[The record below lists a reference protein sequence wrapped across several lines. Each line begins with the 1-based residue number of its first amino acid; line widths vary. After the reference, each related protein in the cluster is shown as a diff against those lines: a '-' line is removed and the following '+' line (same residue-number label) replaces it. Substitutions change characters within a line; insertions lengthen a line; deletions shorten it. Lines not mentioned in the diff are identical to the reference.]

1 MLKTSEALQEPHV
14 LPQQKVSKIRPSQV
28 TTVIQRSS
36 GWSALNL
43 RDVWEYRDLLYF
55 MTVRDLKA
63 RYRQTVLGPLWILLQ
78 PLFSMVLYT
87 LIFGVIAKL
96 PSGNS
101 PYAIFAYVALLPW
114 DFFTDAVGSGTNSLN
129 GAKELITKVYF
140 PRLIVPLSRIL
151 SSLADFC
158 FSLLILVGMLIYY
171 QKTPN
176 WGVVLVPLFL
186 LLAAMTGLGFGL
198 LFSGLIVKYRDV
210 ANIISYI
217 VRAWMYLAP
226 VVYSEE
232 LVPKQ
237 FLTLYR
243 LNPMTS
249 VVEGFRW
256 AFLNEAPP
264 DWTMVGITF
273 VISTLL
279 LIAGI
284 YSLKRVER
292 NIVDFA

>member
-1 MLKTSEALQEPHV
+1 VLKTSEVVQEQR
-14 LPQQKVSKIRPSQV
+14 LPQQKASTLRPSQR
-28 TTVIQRSS
+28 TTVIQRTS

-87 LIFGVIAKL
+87 FLFGVIAKL

-114 DFFTDAVGSGTNSLN
+114 DFFTDSVGSGTNSLL
-129 GAKELITKVYF
+129 GSKELITKVYF
-140 PRLIVPLSRIL
+140 PRLIVPISRIF

-158 FSLLILVGMLIYY
+158 FSLLILIGMLIYF

-176 WGVVLVPLFL
+176 WGVVLVPFFL

-210 ANIISYI
+210 GNIVSYI

-232 LVPKQ
+232 IVPKQ
-237 FLTLYR
+237 LLTLYR

-256 AFLNEAPP
+256 AFLNEPPP
-264 DWTMVGITF
+264 DWTMVAITF
-273 VISTLL
+273 VIATIVLV
-279 LIAGI
+279 AGV